1 MNPNEAPV
9 QKILRVYAAVHA
21 AGAKSGRMH
30 VVTRPSRPI
39 NGQHLNDI
47 RDVTFQVAAKESD
60 PSETFTLNEVVAL
73 MQLISD
79 QAEQAKRADGAQGAK
94 PTYTTIVE
102 LNPSDVTIQKVL
114 RDLRTVRPPSPFA
127 G

>member
-9 QKILRVYAAVHA
+9 QKILRVYAAIHA
-21 AGAKSGRMH
+21 AGAASGRMH
-30 VVTRPSRPI
+30 VVTRPSRSI

-60 PSETFTLNEVVAL
+60 PGETFTLNEVVAL
-73 MQLISD
+73 MQLIAD
-79 QAEQAKRADGAQGAK
+79 QSEQAIRAGAAQGSK
-94 PTYTTIVE
+94 PTYTTTVE
-102 LNPSDVTIQKVL
+102 LNPSDATIQKVL